1 MWCFFRSM
9 EKWRKL
15 NESNFSLFREQFAFK
30 FFFFLTFNLT
40 EFDICCFNIYIYSI
54 NIFTLSSM
62 VQEGLEVDIV
72 ENITN

>member
-1 MWCFFRSM
+1 MN
-9 EKWRKL
+9 L
-15 NESNFSLFREQFAFK
+15 TSLFLENNLPLS
-30 FFFFLTFNLT
+30 FFFLTFNLT

>member
-1 MWCFFRSM
+1 MN
-9 EKWRKL
+9 L
-15 NESNFSLFREQFAFK
+15 TSLFLENNLPLS
-30 FFFFLTFNLT
+30 FFFKTFNLN

-72 ENITN
+72 ENITMVYIYKH

>member
-1 MWCFFRSM
+1 MN
-9 EKWRKL
+9 L
-15 NESNFSLFREQFAFK
+15 TSLFLENNLPLSF